1 MVFLAMAMIYHGII
15 LFILRKIK
23 KIKDAEMAQNDSEDV
38 LSNSIIKLDRLILV
52 IYGNI
57 KKVESELPNR
67 QHRISTTT
75 NM

>member
-23 KIKDAEMAQNDSEDV
+23 KIKDAVTAQNDSEDV

-52 IYGNI
+52 IYVNI
-57 KKVESELPNR
+57 FAVFNACYFMKYYFK
-67 QHRISTTT
+67 
-75 NM
+75 

>member
-23 KIKDAEMAQNDSEDV
+23 TIKDAEMAQNDSEDV

-57 KKVESELPNR
+57 FAVFNACYFMKYYFK
-67 QHRISTTT
+67 
-75 NM
+75 